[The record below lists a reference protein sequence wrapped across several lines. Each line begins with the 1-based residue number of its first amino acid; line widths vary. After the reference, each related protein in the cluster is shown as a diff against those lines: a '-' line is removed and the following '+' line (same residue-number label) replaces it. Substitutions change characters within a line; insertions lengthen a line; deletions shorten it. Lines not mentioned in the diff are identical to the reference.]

1 MGWDTAVNDRLHL
14 EGLQDIVKAAHVV
27 QVGVGGDHKLD
38 VIGAKPLEVFH
49 YIRAVL
55 VVAAVD
61 NYADIPDVYEYAVGV
76 IQRQEMHRYL
86 FCGGVLGVKNLL
98 HQLLSV
104 AAVVETFFGYPEG
117 LKNH

>member
-1 MGWDTAVNDRLHL
+1 
-14 EGLQDIVKAAHVV
+14 
-27 QVGVGGDHKLD
+27 
-38 VIGAKPLEVFH
+38 
-49 YIRAVL
+49 
-55 VVAAVD
+55 
-61 NYADIPDVYEYAVGV
+61 
-76 IQRQEMHRYL
+76 MHRYL